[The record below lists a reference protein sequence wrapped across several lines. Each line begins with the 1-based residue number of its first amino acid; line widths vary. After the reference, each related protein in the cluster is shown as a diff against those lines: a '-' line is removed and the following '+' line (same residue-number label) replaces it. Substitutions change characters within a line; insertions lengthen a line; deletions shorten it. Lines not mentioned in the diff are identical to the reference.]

1 MLLVPPSNTF
11 LLHSRSVQG
20 LQHFLA
26 VTTILLSHLSVPH
39 RQNVAAMIHSMC
51 RSSEDLSFLT
61 ASPSAPPELISDY
74 SSDDESG
81 PASSGSFS
89 GLSTPPDDNLQLY
102 PLERAHVDANTTLE
116 SPVRNTRR
124 RRAAYK
130 PRDLP
135 TIEHVLSD
143 PDHSDGRGRGRIR
156 RCPNVGSIGGRSRS
170 PVSPDRFIPPR
181 AFADPPSTPFRVCKN
196 PKRLSPDE
204 KLLRRRLPS
213 ADPFLPTRRR
223 RANTAPRPR
232 VYSPHYG
239 PHLVNDSAIA
249 GSLSSQ
255 ESGDP
260 ARQVSLGAVWNVGG
274 TSVALNKSSL
284 AIPDGTGGLLSSGT
298 TAPMHTAKFYPK
310 RALVYGPE
318 KHESRIALALDID
331 PASRLLNTCNLSPS
345 PEFTPSPSSPD
356 YERFSPFVWKD
367 SAWKKAERED
377 CKFKCSFC
385 NIPRLYLFAI

>member
-1 MLLVPPSNTF
+1 MP
-11 LLHSRSVQG
+11 H
-20 LQHFLA
+20 QH
-26 VTTILLSHLSVPH
+26 H
-39 RQNVAAMIHSMC
+39 VAAMIHSIC
-51 RSSEDLSFLT
+51 RSSEDLSFVA
-61 ASPSAPPELISDY
+61 ASPSTPPKLISDC
-74 SSDDESG
+74 SSGDESG
-81 PASSGSFS
+81 PASPGSFS
-89 GLSTPPDDNLQLY
+89 GLSTPPDGNLQL
-102 PLERAHVDANTTLE
+102 PPFEKAPMDVKTALE

-124 RRAAYK
+124 HRAAYQ

-143 PDHSDGRGRGRIR
+143 SDHSDDRGRSKIR
-156 RCPNVGSIGGRSRS
+156 RCQNSGFKGGGSRS
-170 PVSPDRFIPPR
+170 PISPDRFIPLR

-204 KLLRRRLPS
+204 KFLRRRSPR

-223 RANTAPRPR
+223 RANTVPRPR
-232 VYSPHYG
+232 VYSSHYG

-249 GSLSSQ
+249 GSLNSQ
-255 ESGDP
+255 ESGDA

-298 TAPMHTAKFYPK
+298 TAPMHTAKFFPQ
-310 RALVYGPE
+310 RALVDELE

-331 PASRLLNTCNLSPS
+331 PASKLLNTCNLSPS
-345 PEFTPSPSSPD
+345 PKSTPSPSSPD

-367 SAWKKAERED
+367 SAWKKTEGEY
-377 CKFKCSFC
+377 CKFKRSFC
-385 NIPRLYLFAI
+385 NIPRLHLFAI

>member
-1 MLLVPPSNTF
+1 MP
-11 LLHSRSVQG
+11 RR
-20 LQHFLA
+20 QH
-26 VTTILLSHLSVPH
+26 
-39 RQNVAAMIHSMC
+39 VAAMIHPTC
-51 RSSEDLSFLT
+51 HSSEDLSFLT
-61 ASPSAPPELISDY
+61 ASPSTPPELISDC

-81 PASSGSFS
+81 PASPGSFS
-89 GLSTPPDDNLQLY
+89 GLSTPPGDDLQLY
-102 PLERAHVDANTTLE
+102 PLGRAPVDAKTALE
-116 SPVRNTRR
+116 PPVRNTR

-135 TIEHVLSD
+135 AIEHVLSD
-143 PDHSDGRGRGRIR
+143 SDRSDNRGRGRTR
-156 RCPNVGSIGGRSRS
+156 RCPNASSIGGRSKS

-181 AFADPPSTPFRVCKN
+181 AFADPPSTPYRVCKN

-204 KLLRRRLPS
+204 KLLRRRSPS

-223 RANTAPRPR
+223 RANTAPRSR

-239 PHLVNDSAIA
+239 PHLVNDSTIT
-249 GSLSSQ
+249 GSLSSH
-255 ESGDP
+255 EPGDA

-284 AIPDGTGGLLSSGT
+284 AIPDGAGGLLSSGT
-298 TAPMHTAKFYPK
+298 TAPMHTAKFFPK
-310 RALVYGPE
+310 RAFVNEPE

-345 PEFTPSPSSPD
+345 PESTPSPSSPD

-367 SAWKKAERED
+367 SAWKKAEGED
-377 CKFKCSFC
+377 CKFKRSFC
-385 NIPRLYLFAI
+385 NIPRLHLFAI